1 MSQLFYVIFYQ
12 PLFNLLIF
20 LYNTIAFR
28 NFALAIIGLTI
39 IVRLI
44 LYPFSLKAI
53 KNQKIMQ
60 EVQVKLDEIKK
71 KYKDNKEKLTQEMMA
86 LYKREKVNPFSS
98 CLPVLI
104 QLPFLFAVFKVFRE
118 GVNDKT
124 LGALYAFV
132 AHPGTINFISL
143 GFDLT
148 KASPVLAVLAGLAQY
163 WQNKMLISK
172 APPKEVRKT
181 AEAKDESMTAIMNK
195 QMTFMMPALTVFI
208 GLTFPA
214 GLTLYWL
221 VTTLLTILQQKYF
234 LDGVS
239 KKQDL
244 VAVK

>member
-20 LYNTIAFR
+20 LYNTIAFH

-118 GVNDKT
+118 GVDDKT

-163 WQNKMLISK
+163 WQNKMLVSK
-172 APPKEVRKT
+172 APPKEVRKS
-181 AEAKDESMTAIMNK
+181 EGAKDESMTAIMNK
-195 QMTFMMPALTVFI
+195 QMTFMMPALTIFI

-244 VAVK
+244 VVIK